1 VSFAA
6 DVELPEVA
14 GVLLLT
20 LRVGASGLL
29 AGLAVGVPVGLWLA
43 LARFPGRRVV
53 LGLANAGMGLPPV
66 LAGLLVALL
75 LWRSGPLGSLEL
87 MYTPAAMVV
96 AQAIIATPIVISLT
110 AAGIQQLG
118 DQLPDQLRALG
129 ASRGQLAWLL
139 LKEARLPLLAAA
151 MAAAGRLIS
160 EVGAAMMVGGNI
172 RGETRVLTT
181 AMVLEVRQG
190 RFALALAMGLVLL
203 ALALA
208 VNGALTWIQQR
219 RAT

>member
-1 VSFAA
+1 VTFSA
-6 DVELPEVA
+6 DELPEIA

-29 AGLAVGVPVGLWLA
+29 VGLAIGIPLGLWLA
-43 LARFPGRRVV
+43 LARFPGRRLV
-53 LGLANAGMGLPPV
+53 LGAANAGMGLPPV
-66 LAGLLVALL
+66 LVGLVVALL
-75 LWRSGPLGSLEL
+75 LWRSGPLGVLEL
-87 MYTPAAMVV
+87 MYSPAAMIV
-96 AQAIIATPIVISLT
+96 AQALIATPIVISLT

-129 ASRGQLAWLL
+129 ASRSQLSWLL

-151 MAAAGRLIS
+151 MAAAGRLLS

-190 RFALALAMGLVLL
+190 QFAMALVMGLVLL
-203 ALALA
+203 VLALV
-208 VNGALTWIQQR
+208 VNGALTWLQQR
-219 RAT
+219 RTS

>member
-1 VSFAA
+1 VSFADA
-6 DVELPEVA
+6 DLPEIA

-29 AGLAVGVPVGLWLA
+29 AGLAVGVPAGLWLA
-43 LARFPGRRVV
+43 LARFPGRRVI
-53 LGLANAGMGLPPV
+53 LGPAHAGMGLPPV
-66 LAGLLVALL
+66 LAGLVVALL
-75 LWRSGPLGSLEL
+75 LWRSGPLGFLEL
-87 MYTPAAMVV
+87 MYTPGAMIV
-96 AQAIIATPIVISLT
+96 AQALIATPIVVSLT

-129 ASRGQLAWLL
+129 ASRRQLAWLL

-151 MAAAGRLIS
+151 MAAAGRLLS

-190 RFALALAMGLVLL
+190 QFAMALALGLVLL
-203 ALALA
+203 ALALL
-208 VNGALTWIQQR
+208 VNGTLTWLQQR
-219 RAT
+219 LVP

>member
-1 VSFAA
+1 MSFGDA
-6 DVELPEVA
+6 DLPEIA

-29 AGLAVGVPVGLWLA
+29 AGLVIGVPIGLWLA
-43 LARFPGRRVV
+43 LARFPGRRLI
-53 LGLANAGMGLPPV
+53 LGTANAGMGMPPV
-66 LAGLLVALL
+66 LAGLVVALL
-75 LWRSGPLGSLEL
+75 LWRSGPLGFLEL
-87 MYTPAAMVV
+87 MYTPSAMIV
-96 AQAIIATPIVISLT
+96 AQALIATPIVVSLT

-118 DQLPDQLRALG
+118 EQLPDQLRALG

-151 MAAAGRLIS
+151 MAAAGRLLS

-190 RFALALAMGLVLL
+190 QFALALGLGMVLL
-203 ALALA
+203 ALSLV
-208 VNGALTWIQQR
+208 VNGTLTWVQQR
-219 RAT
+219 RAS

>member
-1 VSFAA
+1 MSFADA
-6 DVELPEVA
+6 DLPEIA

-29 AGLAVGVPVGLWLA
+29 AGLAVGVPAGLWLA
-43 LARFPGRRVV
+43 LARFPGRRLI
-53 LGLANAGMGLPPV
+53 LGTANAGMGLPPV
-66 LAGLLVALL
+66 LAGLVVALL
-75 LWRSGPLGSLEL
+75 LWRSGPLGFLEL
-87 MYTPAAMVV
+87 MYTPGAMIV
-96 AQAIIATPIVISLT
+96 AQALIATPIVVSLT

-129 ASRGQLAWLL
+129 ASRRQLAWLL

-151 MAAAGRLIS
+151 MAAAGRLLS

-190 RFALALAMGLVLL
+190 QFAMALALGLVLL
-203 ALALA
+203 ALALL
-208 VNGALTWIQQR
+208 VNGTLTWLQQR
-219 RAT
+219 RVP

>member
-1 VSFAA
+1 MTFSA
-6 DVELPEVA
+6 DELPEIA

-29 AGLAVGVPVGLWLA
+29 VGLAIGIPLGLWLA
-43 LARFPGRRVV
+43 LARFPGRRLV
-53 LGLANAGMGLPPV
+53 LGAANAGMGLPPV
-66 LAGLLVALL
+66 LVGLVVALL
-75 LWRSGPLGSLEL
+75 LWRSGPLGVLEL
-87 MYTPAAMVV
+87 MYSPAAMIV
-96 AQAIIATPIVISLT
+96 AQALIATPIVISLT

-129 ASRGQLAWLL
+129 ASRSQLSWLL

-151 MAAAGRLIS
+151 MAAAGRLLS

-190 RFALALAMGLVLL
+190 QFAMALVMGLVLL
-203 ALALA
+203 VLALV
-208 VNGALTWIQQR
+208 VNGALTWLQQR
-219 RAT
+219 RTS